1 MVSRPEIKGTAVVEV
16 GASQPSPPPDSF
28 GMPDLTP
35 RRPVLFEIAALLLRA
50 AEVAILIAASLL
62 ILLLQGYSFADAL
75 DGDYFG
81 PTMIGAI
88 FYFGLAEVTGAYDLD
103 VRFSVRAAWSRL
115 LTAWFAASM
124 FMMTLSFFLHK
135 SEDFSRGWALS
146 WFLLGGLM
154 LCVVRGVS
162 IVWMRQLRRSG
173 VFNERVAIFGAGFQG
188 DRLARHILSSSSLT
202 ISLAGFYDDRPAER
216 LPARETS
223 LPVRGNLRDLVA
235 DIRAG
240 KLDQVVVALPWSADS
255 RLQKVVGELA
265 VTPVRIRLAPDLA
278 SFAFGHRPIVLLDS
292 LPLLTLFER
301 PLSGFDDL
309 LKRGEDMFLGAILLI
324 LAFPVLLLATI
335 AIKLEDGGPIFF
347 RQPREGFN
355 NRTFLIWKLRSMRV
369 DAGQMDHIRQATRGD
384 PRITRIGGFLRQT
397 SIDELP
403 QLINVLRG
411 EMSIVGPR
419 PHAPSTRAGD
429 RLFSDIITT
438 YAARHNVKPGITGW
452 AQISGWRG
460 ETDTEEKLLK
470 RLEFDLYYI
479 ENWSLLFDI
488 YIIIKTAATSFFSRK
503 AY

>member
-1 MVSRPEIKGTAVVEV
+1 MLARNDIPEAGVAGAGKEAAFLGRPELPELK
-16 GASQPSPPPDSF
+16 
-28 GMPDLTP
+28 P
-35 RRPVLFEIAALLLRA
+35 RYPLLFELTSLLLRV
-50 AEVAILIAASLL
+50 AEVSALIAVSIA
-62 ILLLQGYSFADAL
+62 IVVVRGYSL
-75 DGDYFG
+75 PVVLEGEYVG
-81 PTMIGAI
+81 PTIIGAI

-115 LTAWFAASM
+115 LTAWLAASM

-146 WFLLGGLM
+146 WFVLGGIM
-154 LCVVRGVS
+154 LCVVRGTM
-162 IVWMRQLRRSG
+162 IVWMRRLRRTG
-173 VFNERVAIFGAGFQG
+173 VFNERVAIFGAGSQG

-202 ISLAGFYDDRPAER
+202 ISLLGFFDDRTEDR
-216 LPARETS
+216 LPVRETA
-223 LPVRGNLRDLVA
+223 LPVRGNLNDLITE
-235 DIRAG
+235 IRAG
-240 KLDQVVVALPWSADS
+240 KLDQVVVALPWSADA
-255 RLQKVVGELA
+255 RLQKVVAELA
-265 VTPVRIRLAPDLA
+265 LTPVRIRLAPDLA

-301 PLSGFDDL
+301 PLSGLDDL
-309 LKRGEDMFLGAILLI
+309 LKRAEDVLLGTLLVILTL
-324 LAFPVLLLATI
+324 PVLVVAAV

-347 RQPREGFN
+347 RQAREGFN
-355 NRTFLIWKLRSMRV
+355 SRHFQIWKLRTMRV
-369 DAGQMDHIRQATRGD
+369 ETCETDEIRQASRTDSRVTRVGAL
-384 PRITRIGGFLRQT
+384 LRRT

-403 QLINVLRG
+403 QLFNVLRG

-419 PHAPSTRAGD
+419 PHAPSTKAGD
-429 RLFSDIITT
+429 RVFSDIITT

-470 RLEFDLYYI
+470 RLEHDLFYI

-488 YIIIKTAATSFFSRK
+488 YIIIKTAATSIFSRH